1 MGKEVPMYALKR
13 GERMKIG
20 KKQTTAFL
28 LAGAVFLFVSGIKC
42 QPERMAKGETQAISA
57 VQNTPYGWEK
67 ISSYTT
73 YYNPDDRGRCENIAI
88 AAELIDGATVQPYG
102 EFSFNK
108 TVGRRT
114 QEAGFRQAKIIVNGE
129 YVLGVG
135 GGVCQVSST
144 LYNAALKS
152 GLEVMEYHPHS
163 LRVTYVQP
171 SRDAMVSSECDL
183 QLYNPHAHPVC
194 ITAEVFTGGIRV
206 SVYGKNE
213 GYRYEMISNLLAEIP
228 PPAPIVKTG
237 EKEEIIRSPKNGARS
252 ELYLECYQGGAL
264 LSRKRIRVDEYR
276 PIQGIIGKKVS
287 ETTNKMR
294 SNACLFQR
302 KMV

>member
-1 MGKEVPMYALKR
+1 
-13 GERMKIG
+13 MKLG
-20 KKQTTAFL
+20 KKNTTALFL
-28 LAGAVFLFVSGIKC
+28 ASAVFLLGFALPK
-42 QPERMAKGETQAISA
+42 KGETASVCNAETQNAA
-57 VQNTPYGWEK
+57 QNTPYGWDK

-73 YYNPDDRGRCENIAI
+73 YYNANDRGRCENIAI

-135 GGVCQVSST
+135 GGVCQVSTT

-152 GLEVMEYHPHS
+152 GLEVLEYHPHS
-163 LRVTYVQP
+163 LLISYVAP

-183 QLYNPHAHPVC
+183 QLYNAHAFPVC
-194 ITAEVFTGGIRV
+194 LTAEVFSGGVRV

-213 GYRYEMISNLLAEIP
+213 GDRYEMISHTLGEIP
-228 PPAPIVKTG
+228 PPAPIIKHG
-237 EKEEIIRSPKNGARS
+237 EKEEIIRSPKNGVRS
-252 ELYLECYQGGAL
+252 ELYLERYRGGVL
-264 LSRKRIRVDEYR
+264 LFRKRIRVDEYR
-276 PIQGIIGKKVS
+276 PIQGIIAKKVA
-287 ETTNKMR
+287 ETTNKMS
-294 SNACLFQR
+294 SNACVFR
-302 KMV
+302 KKLL